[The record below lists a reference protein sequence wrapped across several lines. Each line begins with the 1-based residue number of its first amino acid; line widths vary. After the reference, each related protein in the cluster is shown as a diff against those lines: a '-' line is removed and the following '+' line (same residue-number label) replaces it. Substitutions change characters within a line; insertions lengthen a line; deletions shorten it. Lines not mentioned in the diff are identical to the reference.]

1 VRNCT
6 FISSTARF
14 IGLSAGFLL
23 MASGGPACAAA
34 PKAPPSAAESASPNY
49 CLEVKNPDAR
59 ASCLDSRALYYRG
72 ELVAGLIRMTGA
84 VQYSPKE
91 GILRALVANLLIA
104 QGNPGPAERELRQA
118 RRDGASDKVVLPML
132 FSVMIAQHKGMGLL
146 NEFPEPAPGAKN
158 DLTVEIL
165 LGRARALRSLDRL
178 AEAAVSADRA
188 LSLKRDAAG
197 LLIRAGIATRQND
210 PALARKLVDE
220 AYRLSPADHAVALAQ
235 LAHLEKSNDT
245 AAAFALCDQ
254 ILKTWPLNNEP
265 RFTRIRL
272 FLRQNQDA
280 KAKAEVDALL
290 ARKSL
295 LQEALFFRAE
305 LLSRAKKKEDAA
317 NIIRNLRPEFV
328 LSKPQYGIQ
337 MAQIVIDNGNAELGA
352 SILSSALSAKP
363 DLLDTRLMLA
373 DMRMRQRSP
382 QSAQLVLMPVKDSP
396 DPRVQ
401 KLLAQIRGQIAK
413 DRAF

>member
-1 VRNCT
+1 MRNCT
-6 FISSTARF
+6 FLSSTARL

-23 MASGGPACAAA
+23 MASGGPSSAAA
-34 PKAPPSAAESASPNY
+34 PKPPPSPAESASPNY

-59 ASCLDSRALYYRG
+59 NSCLDSRSLYYRG
-72 ELVAGLIRMTGA
+72 EIVAGLIRMNRA

-104 QGNPGPAERELRQA
+104 QGNLGPAERELRQA

-132 FSVMIAQHKGMGLL
+132 FSVMIARHNGMGLL
-146 NEFPEPAPGAKN
+146 NEFPEPAPGAKEG
-158 DLTVEIL
+158 LTVEIL
-165 LGRARALRSLDRL
+165 LGRARAFRSLDRFP
-178 AEAAVSADRA
+178 EAAASVDRA
-188 LSLKRDAAG
+188 LALKRDAAG
-197 LLIRAGIATRQND
+197 LLVRAAIATKQND
-210 PALARKLVDE
+210 PALAENLVDE
-220 AYRLSPADHAVALAQ
+220 AYRLSPADHAVALTK

-265 RFTRIRL
+265 KFTRIRL
-272 FLRQNQDA
+272 FLKQNQDA

-305 LLSRAKKKEDAA
+305 LLSRAKKKEEAA

-328 LSKPQYGIQ
+328 LGKPQYGTQ

-352 SILSSALSAKP
+352 SILSSALSAAP
-363 DLLDTRLMLA
+363 DSLDTRLMLA

-396 DPRVQ
+396 DPRVK
-401 KLLAQIRGQIAK
+401 KLLAQIQAQIAK